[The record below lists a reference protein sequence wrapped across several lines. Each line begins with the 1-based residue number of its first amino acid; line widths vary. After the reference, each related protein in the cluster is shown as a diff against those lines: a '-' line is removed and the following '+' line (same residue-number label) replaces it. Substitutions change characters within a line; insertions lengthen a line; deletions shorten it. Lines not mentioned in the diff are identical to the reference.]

1 MNPLKIVPLLA
12 CSMLLA
18 LCLAGCSYD
27 DPEEIFKGTIDFI
40 SIENLSKDNKPV
52 CFEGPNISTYYK
64 KVDKNGKRKGKWSS
78 EWPLD
83 IRDKPQGGSGPL
95 PYTLIFTNGKVYK
108 AKDYRYNPDG
118 NDKGAVE
125 SLWSCYCD
133 KYGSYDTK
141 LGYACRWDYQESS
154 NKLYFDHLEFNVEKA
169 DLSGITISIESSQ
182 EYEKHFN
189 VAYHDVYQ
197 LKRITL
203 PDAQL
208 SDIRLYD
215 SRKEL
220 YLAMLQIMRA
230 DCGDIMEAYWPER
243 YDLSIVED
251 NVRNDRYPYEGAYI
265 SSADKK

>member
-18 LCLAGCSYD
+18 LCFAGCSYD

-108 AKDYRYNPDG
+108 VKDYLYN
-118 NDKGAVE
+118 
-125 SLWSCYCD
+125 
-133 KYGSYDTK
+133 
-141 LGYACRWDYQESS
+141 
-154 NKLYFDHLEFNVEKA
+154 
-169 DLSGITISIESSQ
+169 
-182 EYEKHFN
+182 
-189 VAYHDVYQ
+189 
-197 LKRITL
+197 
-203 PDAQL
+203 
-208 SDIRLYD
+208 
-215 SRKEL
+215 
-220 YLAMLQIMRA
+220 
-230 DCGDIMEAYWPER
+230 
-243 YDLSIVED
+243 
-251 NVRNDRYPYEGAYI
+251 NVRLNEAITNIRPN
-265 SSADKK
+265 K